1 MKMFPDKMPRHSFGI
16 CLALIVVV
24 FALYIQVGNHAFLNY
39 DDNEYV
45 TGNPNVSGGITVKS
59 ITWAF
64 TSFEASNWHPLTWL
78 SHMVDAELYGM
89 DPRGH
94 HLSNVAIHAIS
105 AVLLFLFL
113 LRITG
118 LQWHSS
124 CVAVFFAIHP
134 LHVESVAWVAER
146 KDVLSAFFWFLTL
159 FLYCS
164 YTAER
169 KRAFYLLALVSF
181 VLGLMAKPM
190 LVTLPL
196 VMLLL
201 DYWPLNRYR
210 TKEWLDE
217 TGQLPDRSAPLKVL
231 VLEKIPFFA
240 CTLASSI
247 ITIFAQHSDGAI
259 KSLGAI
265 PFPLRVENSLIAYV
279 TYIGKIIWPD
289 DLAILYPIPSSYP
302 FWQVICSLLVLLLIS
317 VATIRARR
325 GFPYLAVGWL
335 WFLVTL
341 IPVIGLIQ
349 VGVQS
354 MADRYTYIPSI
365 GLFIMAVWGIPDLL
379 AGFTYRRAI
388 LTLLAGTVISAKT
401 AVTWQQIG
409 YWRDNFSLYEQAL
422 EVTTGNYVIH
432 NNLGIAHANN
442 WNLDAAIREF
452 REALRI
458 NPNYSEAHYNLG
470 ITLAMRGDLDT
481 AIWELREA
489 LRIHP
494 GDTKAKYN
502 LGVALGQKRQLLEFG
517 K

>member
-1 MKMFPDKMPRHSFGI
+1 MRNIMKMFPDNVSRHGAGI
-16 CLALIVVV
+16 CLALIVIV
-24 FALYIQVGNHAFLNY
+24 FAVYIQAGNHAFLNY
-39 DDNEYV
+39 DDNVYV
-45 TGNPNVSGGITVKS
+45 TGNPNVSDGVTGKGI
-59 ITWAF
+59 IWAF
-64 TSFEASNWHPLTWL
+64 TSFDASNWHPLTWI

-94 HLSNVAIHAIS
+94 HLTSVAIHALS
-105 AVLLFLFL
+105 TVLLFLLL

-124 CVAVFFAIHP
+124 CVAVFFAMHP

-159 FLYCS
+159 LLYS
-164 YTAER
+164 TYAAQR
-169 KRAFYLLALVSF
+169 KRVFYLLALVSF

-201 DYWPLNRYR
+201 DYWPLDRYR
-210 TKEWLDE
+210 TMEYLDGE
-217 TGQLPDRSAPLKVL
+217 RRLLKVL

-240 CTLASSI
+240 CALASSI

-289 DLAILYPIPSSYP
+289 DLAVLYPIPSSYP
-302 FWQVICSLLVLLLIS
+302 FWQVIGSLLVLLLIS
-317 VATIRARR
+317 AATIRARQR
-325 GFPYLAVGWL
+325 YPYLTVGWL

-341 IPVIGLIQ
+341 VPVIGLIQ

-379 AGFTYRRAI
+379 AGIRYRRAI
-388 LTLLAGTVISAKT
+388 LVLLAGAVISAKT
-401 AVTWQQIG
+401 AVTWQQVG
-409 YWRDNFSLYEQAL
+409 YWRDNFSLYEHTL

-432 NNLGIAHANN
+432 NNLGIAHAKN
-442 WNLDAAIREF
+442 WNLDAALREF
-452 REALRI
+452 RAAVRI

-470 ITLAMRGDLDT
+470 ITLAMRGELDA

-489 LRIHP
+489 LRLHP
-494 GDTKAKYN
+494 GDTRAKDN
-502 LGVALGQKRQLLEFG
+502 LRIALEQKRQLLELG
-517 K
+517 R